1 MTTTTLLLVAVIA
14 ADTIPATDGRV
25 LVIIATLGCIG
36 TIATA
41 WIPVRRAA
49 DRAKAA
55 QQGVDRIAE
64 SVGEVNGH
72 GTVQDA
78 TRQLLDQ
85 LAAVRADVRSMHTT
99 VESLVVSAATI
110 SDRLKAHDRE
120 HAEHRHRLDNIEKDR
135 T

>member
-1 MTTTTLLLVAVIA
+1 MTTTLAARVAEQL
-14 ADTIPATDGRV
+14 PSNDGRV

-41 WIPVRRAA
+41 WIPVHRAA
-49 DRAKAA
+49 GRAKAA

-99 VESLVVSAATI
+99 VESLVVSASTI
-110 SDRLKAHDRE
+110 SDRLKEHDRE